1 MRFDQFDPVAERILH
16 MPALAAFDGLVFI
29 LDVVAG
35 TPGFFENVS
44 QVVDN
49 ESRVCLARRDKILV
63 DSGRTCTWWATLTAR
78 LGLSLNLRCAPG
90 CPLATSNDA
99 ACSRNALTLP
109 EILHAT
115 REPDVVS
122 DYISQRTWGMEA
134 PSADR
139 RTAR

>member
-78 LGLSLNLRCAPG
+78 LGLCLNLRWSTRHKQRCG
-90 CPLATSNDA
+90 VFQKRFD
-99 ACSRNALTLP
+99 LTRDP
-109 EILHAT
+109 PCHEGA
-115 REPDVVS
+115 
-122 DYISQRTWGMEA
+122 
-134 PSADR
+134 R
-139 RTAR
+139 RG